1 MTHKERL
8 LATMNGKPTDQIPW
22 APRMDLWYIANKARN
37 TLPPVFENT
46 NTVEMAQILSS
57 ACHAVGAD
65 FTLHNGR
72 DITLRGLGLDNH
84 IDYPYRVELQNLP
97 IQSHDDGENLITDI
111 QTPVGNIHSHLYR
124 SEQMKCDGISLP
136 FVKHYPL
143 HTLDD
148 IDALCIVFDHIRVIK
163 TPQSYA
169 AFKER
174 VGNQGVAVARGPMAA
189 SPMHLILHELTAMD
203 QFFYFYHDAPDKL
216 NKLCDHMIPFFD
228 AALDALV
235 HCDAEVVFWGANYDQ
250 DLTWPPFFDQ
260 EITPWL
266 QKVAKRMHD
275 AGKILLTHC
284 DGENKNLLPH
294 YRNCGFDVAESVCPA
309 PMTQCTLAELRAS
322 LPNITIWGG
331 IPSIALLP
339 HTMSDAEFEAYLC
352 DLFKN
357 LGRGD
362 HLILGVSDN
371 VPPDADLTRLD
382 RIREMIEQFGCVNPA

>member
-1 MTHKERL
+1 
-8 LATMNGKPTDQIPW
+8 
-22 APRMDLWYIANKARN
+22 
-37 TLPPVFENT
+37 
-46 NTVEMAQILSS
+46 
-57 ACHAVGAD
+57 
-65 FTLHNGR
+65 
-72 DITLRGLGLDNH
+72 
-84 IDYPYRVELQNLP
+84 
-97 IQSHDDGENLITDI
+97 
-111 QTPVGNIHSHLYR
+111 
-124 SEQMKCDGISLP
+124 
-136 FVKHYPL
+136 VKHYPL

-163 TPQSYA
+163 TPQSYS

-294 YRNCGFDVAESVCPA
+294 YRNCGFDIAESVCPA